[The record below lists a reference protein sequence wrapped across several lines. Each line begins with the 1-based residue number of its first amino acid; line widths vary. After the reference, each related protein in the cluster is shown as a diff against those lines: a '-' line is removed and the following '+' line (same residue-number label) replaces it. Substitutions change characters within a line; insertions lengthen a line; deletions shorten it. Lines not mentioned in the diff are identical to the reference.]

1 MRTKK
6 KIGTGNLRCHRNP
19 DFDNELKKKYSLK
32 FRFLKLR

>member
-19 DFDNELKKKYSLK
+19 DFDNELKKNIL
-32 FRFLKLR
+32 